1 MREIWKVTIYSMK
14 DGKKDI
20 YETET
25 DSIIGATRI
34 IMTFKPKRGYEVVKY
49 RIEKEWWLM

>member
-1 MREIWKVTIYSMK
+1 MREIWRVTIYSVK

-25 DSIIGATRI
+25 TSKNMIARI
-34 IMTFKPKRGYEVVKY
+34 ILTFKPKGGYEVVKY
-49 RIEKEWWLM
+49 RIEKEWWLV

>member
-1 MREIWKVTIYSMK
+1 MKEMWKVTIYSMK

-25 DSIIGATRI
+25 DSRVGASRI
-34 IMTFKPKRGYEVVKY
+34 IMTFIPKRGYEVVKY
-49 RIEKEWWLM
+49 RIEKEWWLV

>member
-1 MREIWKVTIYSMK
+1 MREMWKVTIYSMK

-25 DSIIGATRI
+25 DSKINITRI
-34 IMTFKPKRGYEVVKY
+34 ILSFKPKRGYDVMKY
-49 RIEKEWWLM
+49 RIEKEWWLV

>member
-1 MREIWKVTIYSMK
+1 MKEVWKVTIYSMK
-14 DGKKDI
+14 AGKKDI

-25 DSIIGATRI
+25 DSIVSVSRI
-34 IMTFKPKRGYEVVKY
+34 IMTFKPKRGYQVVKY